1 MLKIIRCSKKNY
13 LNQITKLL
21 EKRRSGNDIDTSI
34 VPKILKDIKRDGIKA
49 VLKYEKKFSHNTK
62 IFPTKSETSKVI
74 KDLDPKVK
82 KAIDFSY
89 ARIMKFHKLQKT
101 KDLSYV
107 DRYKNKIEY
116 KSIPIQSAGCYVPQ
130 NLPSSLLMQVIP
142 AKIANVKKI
151 VVVNPRVDGKLN
163 AAVAYAAK
171 KLNVKLVNCGGAQA
185 IGYLTYV
192 EKVNKITGP
201 GNAYVTKSKQLVS
214 GTVGVES
221 GILGASE
228 ICIIADDK
236 TDLNAIAW
244 SLISQAEHSEESECI
259 LITKYKS
266 IINKVIK
273 KIKEE
278 IKTIPTKKIAI
289 KSLKNHGKIIL
300 CKNDKQIVDVT
311 NACSPEHL
319 ELNLKNYKK
328 YISKIHN
335 AASICIGKYTPM
347 SVSDFSVGTTH
358 LLPCYGSAKF
368 SSGLNINEYLK
379 KVSHINLTKT
389 GVEIIGKSATYLSNY
404 ERMFAHSESIKSRMR
419 RK

>member
-21 EKRRSGNDIDTSI
+21 EKRRSGIDIDTSI
-34 VPKILKDIKRDGIKA
+34 VPKILKEIKRDGIKA
-49 VLKYEKKFSHNTK
+49 VIKYEKKFSNNTK
-62 IFPTKSETSKVI
+62 IFPTKNEINNAI
-74 KDLDPKVK
+74 KSLDPKVK
-82 KAIDFSY
+82 KAIDF
-89 ARIMKFHKLQKT
+89 ACTRINKFHKLQKS
-101 KDLSYV
+101 KDINYV
-107 DRYKNKIEY
+107 DSYKNKIQY

-142 AKIANVKKI
+142 AQIAKVKKI

-171 KLNVKLVNCGGAQA
+171 KLRVKIVNCGGAQA
-185 IGYLTYV
+185 IGYLAYV
-192 EKVNKITGP
+192 EKINKITGP
-201 GNAYVTKSKQLVS
+201 GNAFVTKSKQLVS
-214 GTVGVES
+214 ETVGVES

-311 NACSPEHL
+311 NECAPEHL
-319 ELNLKNYKK
+319 EINLKNYKK
-328 YISKIHN
+328 YISMIQN
-335 AASICIGKYTPM
+335 AGSVCIGKYTPM

-358 LLPCYGSAKF
+358 LLPCYASAKF

-379 KVSHINLTKT
+379 KVSHIKLTKT
-389 GVEIIGKSATYLSNY
+389 GVEIIGKSATYLADY